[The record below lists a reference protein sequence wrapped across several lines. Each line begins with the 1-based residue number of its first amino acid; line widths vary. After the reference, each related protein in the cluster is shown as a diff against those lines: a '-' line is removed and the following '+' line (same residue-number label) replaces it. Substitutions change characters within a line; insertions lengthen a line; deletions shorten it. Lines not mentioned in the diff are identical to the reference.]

1 MDELEKKLS
10 SKARTSAVNDEI
22 QHAICR
28 VEEME
33 SRFEKLAQ
41 AVSELSA
48 ALDKYAD
55 AGDSLKVLDAYY
67 GSDEWK
73 SDFAADEKG
82 LFPKDLKR
90 GVLSE
95 DAVWNLLSDYR
106 ELNERM
112 QEMVE
117 DNVKD

>member
-41 AVSELSA
+41 GVVYLLNHFFHILEGFDINKYLLIMNIGNGYNDA
-48 ALDKYAD
+48 AYHQNIAIILALVYLV
-55 AGDSLKVLDAYY
+55 AGTVLAMMIT
-67 GSDEWK
+67 K
-73 SDFAADEKG
+73 
-82 LFPKDLKR
+82 KR
-90 GVLSE
+90 DV
-95 DAVWNLLSDYR
+95 R
-106 ELNERM
+106 
-112 QEMVE
+112 
-117 DNVKD
+117 